1 MRNTRGFARQSD
13 TQQPHSAGGAVLAV
27 VGAWGC
33 AATLPFV
40 LAMAAATAAVAQEPQ
55 AIVLRPDRV
64 FDGRT
69 TQPHEGWIVVVRGD
83 RIAAV
88 GSRADLA
95 IPPGAEV
102 VDLPGTTLMPGL
114 IEGHSHLLLHP
125 YDEVPWNDQ
134 VLRESQ
140 AERVA
145 RAVVHARTTLMAGVT
160 TVRDLGSEGAGYA
173 DVGLKQAIEKG
184 VVPGPR
190 MLVAG
195 PAIVATGSYGPKGF
209 IPEARVPLGAEEADG
224 VDGLTRVTRDQIG
237 KGADLIKVYAD
248 YRWGPNGEARPTF
261 TEDELRLI
269 VDIAASSGRQVV
281 AHAATEEGMRRAAAA
296 GVRTIEHGDGA
307 TAEVYALMKQNDVAL
322 CPTLAAPHAISQYGG
337 WNPENEPEPAR
348 IRQKR
353 ASFRAA
359 LDAGVTL
366 CFGGDVGVYT
376 HGTNV
381 RELELMVDYGLP
393 SIDALIA
400 ATSGNAR
407 IFGIDDRVGAL
418 ATGLLADLIA
428 VRGDPTRD
436 IRALREVAFV
446 MKEGEIFRR

>member
-1 MRNTRGFARQSD
+1 MCNARL
-13 TQQPHSAGGAVLAV
+13 SAIALVALI
-27 VGAWGC
+27 
-33 AATLPFV
+33 
-40 LAMAAATAAVAQEPQ
+40 ATAATDEELAAQP
-55 AIVLRPDRV
+55 ARAVVLRPDVV
-64 FDGRT
+64 FDGVSAE
-69 TQPHEGWIVVVRGD
+69 PHAGWVVVVEGE
-83 RIAAV
+83 RIVAAGPTASV
-88 GSRADLA
+88 AV
-95 IPPGAEV
+95 PQGAEV
-102 VDLPGTTLMPGL
+102 IDLPGATLLPGL

-125 YDEVPWNDQ
+125 YDEVSWNDQ

-145 RAVVHARTTLMAGVT
+145 RAVVHARNTLMAGIT

-224 VDGLTRVTRDQIG
+224 VDGLARVTRDQIG
-237 KGADLIKVYAD
+237 KGADVIKVYAD

-261 TEDELRLI
+261 TEEELALVVR
-269 VDIAASSGRQVV
+269 IAASSGRYVV
-281 AHAATEEGMRRAAAA
+281 AHAATAEGMRRAAAA
-296 GVRTIEHGDGA
+296 GVRSIEHGDGA
-307 TAEVYALMKQNDVAL
+307 TAEVYALMKRNGVAL
-322 CPTLAAPHAISQYGG
+322 CPTLAAPHTIAQYGG
-337 WNPENEPEPAR
+337 WKPGVDAEPDR
-348 IRQKR
+348 LRQKR
-353 ASFRAA
+353 AAFRAA
-359 LDAGVTL
+359 LDAGIEV

-381 RELELMVDYGLP
+381 RELELMVEYGMP
-393 SIDALIA
+393 APRALIA

-407 IFGIDDRVGAL
+407 TFGIGDRVGEIRA
-418 ATGLLADLIA
+418 GLLADLVA

-436 IRALREVAFV
+436 IRALRDVVFV
-446 MKEGEIFRR
+446 VKGGDIVRR